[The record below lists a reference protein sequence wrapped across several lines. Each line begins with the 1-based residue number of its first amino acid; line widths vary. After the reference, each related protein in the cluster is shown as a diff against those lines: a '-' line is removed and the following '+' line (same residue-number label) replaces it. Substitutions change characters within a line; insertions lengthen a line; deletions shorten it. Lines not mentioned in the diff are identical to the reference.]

1 MFIATAYA
9 YGKTGEFDLFWFVV
23 FVVGIYFIEI
33 GKNAVNEF
41 IDYKSGVDIFVTP
54 DKGTPFSG
62 GKNHSRW

>member
-1 MFIATAYA
+1 MFIATTYA

-62 GKNHSRW
+62 GKKP